1 MHIKKKTVQQNPVQH
16 CEAIYPPIG
25 KTNQNKTQDQEK
37 KRPTK
42 KLSKCW
48 MCLWDHLMFH

>member
-25 KTNQNKTQDQEK
+25 KTNQNKTQDREK
-37 KRPTK
+37 KDQPK
-42 KLSKCW
+42 SLANAGCA
-48 MCLWDHLMFH
+48 CGII